1 MKTLP
6 TLLKPLPMFARAKA
20 CLSLLPLSSKPRV
33 CWRRWQNSDTWT
45 ANWALSM
52 LVSLSQS
59 LTQWEG
65 TQHANSALVN
75 SCLCVSGK
83 ILTLGRRIGHSPCR
97 GCVPAITLHRRLAPA
112 VRPIV
117 FPSNNCKKQAS
128 AGCRVNFFGRKLFVE
143 MSRQMLERS
152 CKCKGE
158 NCLWKFQVNH
168 TQFRF
173 PRRDPQVKVFLPKLI
188 F

>member
-20 CLSLLPLSSKPRV
+20 CLSLLLLSSKPRV

-83 ILTLGRRIGHSPCR
+83 ILTLGRRIGHSPCQ
-97 GCVPAITLHRRLAPA
+97 GCVPAITLHRRLGPA
-112 VRPIV
+112 GRSIV
-117 FPSNNCKKQAS
+117 FPSNNGKKAAS
-128 AGCRVNFFGRKLFVE
+128 AGCRVNF
-143 MSRQMLERS
+143 SRWQ
-152 CKCKGE
+152 
-158 NCLWKFQVNH
+158 NCLWRCHARCLRGFARETGWVGIVCGNFYSITRDRDSQEGLNKAF
-168 TQFRF
+168 F
-173 PRRDPQVKVFLPKLI
+173 P
-188 F
+188 